1 MAPTHLPKK
10 IAVGLGITV
19 VAFIVILAIIPLAFG
34 SRIAE
39 ALKTQINNS
48 TDARVAWHDVGL
60 SLLRGFPHA
69 SLTANDLSVSGV
81 RAFEHD
87 TLFATRQLRFVL
99 DVRSVIGYLR
109 SGQPMVVRE
118 LSFDQPV
125 VKLRRLA
132 DGTAN
137 WNITKPSPPSSPA
150 SQRAMSVT
158 LRQFRVT
165 RGVVTLDDRQSNLA
179 IAVKGLDESLSGDFA
194 KQSLVVS
201 TQTRADN
208 VSATFAGIPYLKDVS
223 LDLAAD
229 VRADLRTH
237 RFAFANDTLRLNRLL
252 LAVAGSVTTA
262 DSLLGLDVTFA
273 APNTQFGSILSL
285 VPAIYAHDFDKLRTS
300 GTIAVSG
307 QVRGTYGP
315 KHFPALA
322 VRARVENGAFRY
334 PTLELG
340 VTEVGLDLAIDN
352 PGGDA
357 DITVVDLKR
366 FHAALGKWPID
377 GSLLVRSPVSD
388 PDAALRLKTT
398 IDMADVPR
406 ALELQ

>member
-19 VAFIVILAIIPLAFG
+19 VAVIVVLAIIPLAFG

-137 WNITKPSPPSSPA
+137 WNITKPSPPSSTA

-158 LRQFRVT
+158 LRQFRIT
-165 RGVVTLDDRQSNLA
+165 RGTVILDDRQSNLA
-179 IAVKGLDESLSGDFA
+179 ITVKGLD
-194 KQSLVVS
+194 
-201 TQTRADN
+201 
-208 VSATFAGIPYLKDVS
+208 
-223 LDLAAD
+223 
-229 VRADLRTH
+229 
-237 RFAFANDTLRLNRLL
+237 
-252 LAVAGSVTTA
+252 
-262 DSLLGLDVTFA
+262 
-273 APNTQFGSILSL
+273 
-285 VPAIYAHDFDKLRTS
+285 
-300 GTIAVSG
+300 
-307 QVRGTYGP
+307 
-315 KHFPALA
+315 
-322 VRARVENGAFRY
+322 
-334 PTLELG
+334 
-340 VTEVGLDLAIDN
+340 
-352 PGGDA
+352 
-357 DITVVDLKR
+357 
-366 FHAALGKWPID
+366 
-377 GSLLVRSPVSD
+377 
-388 PDAALRLKTT
+388 
-398 IDMADVPR
+398 
-406 ALELQ
+406 

>member
-1 MAPTHLPKK
+1 MRQLGTVAPTHLPKK

-137 WNITKPSPPSSPA
+137 WNITKPAPPSSPA

-158 LRQFRVT
+158 LRQFRIT

-179 IAVKGLDESLSGDFA
+179 ITVKGLDESLSGDFA

-237 RFAFANDTLRLNRLL
+237 RFKFRDTLRLNRLRL
-252 LAVAGSVTTA
+252 DLGGTVTTG
-262 DSLLGLDVTFA
+262 DSLLGLDVAFA
-273 APNTQFGSILSL
+273 APNTQFASILSL

-322 VRARVENGAFRY
+322 VRARVDNGAFKY
-334 PTLELG
+334 PDLPLG
-340 VTEVGLDLAIDN
+340 VTDVGLELAVDN

-357 DITVVDLKR
+357 DNTVVDVKR
-366 FHAALGKWPID
+366 FHATLGKWPVD
-377 GSLLVRSPVSD
+377 ASLLVRSPVTD
-388 PDAALRLKTT
+388 PEAAVRLRVL
-398 IDMADVPR
+398 
-406 ALELQ
+406 